1 MPREETH
8 LPSPILFPD
17 VAEVPEACCQNQDR
31 STGKVFSQPL
41 ETCVF
46 FTRFTHVLPGFAHS
60 PSPDLKSPRSEVMHG
75 LRAQTELSLNCG
87 PNRVLTI

>member
-1 MPREETH
+1 MCTGGGWRWEGDGVG
-8 LPSPILFPD
+8 LANFQ
-17 VAEVPEACCQNQDR
+17 EAIGFLR